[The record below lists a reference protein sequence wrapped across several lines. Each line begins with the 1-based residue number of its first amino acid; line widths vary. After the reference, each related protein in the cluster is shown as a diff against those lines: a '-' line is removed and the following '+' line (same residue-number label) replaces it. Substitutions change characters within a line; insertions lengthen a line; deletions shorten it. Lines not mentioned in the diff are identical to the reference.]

1 MRGCGKRK
9 RFHVLYYQTSETGWV
24 PEMKMQDFKQNL
36 EVPRPYAA
44 VFLLLRI
51 VPRTFGRPLDIVSRK
66 TRDPR
71 MSVLVPAV
79 GHVLLRVSLS
89 VAQVLR
95 SQKTKLIEDLKQAIK
110 LATEAEAGG
119 GASAALPP
127 KKRAAAVEGPATGA
141 RALGAAH
148 SDKPRGAHPGALNKR
163 RRLAQ
168 QAPAGCEIAAA
179 GCWERG
185 DERAEALEWK
195 I

>member
-1 MRGCGKRK
+1 MCSTIKRQKPDGCRKRK
-9 RFHVLYYQTSETGWV
+9 CKISSRTSRCPAPTLLSFFCFGLYRAHSVGRST
-24 PEMKMQDFKQNL
+24 
-36 EVPRPYAA
+36 
-44 VFLLLRI
+44 LLVARLA
-51 VPRTFGRPLDIVSRK
+51 
-66 TRDPR
+66 TRACLCWCQQ
-71 MSVLVPAV
+71 SC
-79 GHVLLRVSLS
+79 VLLRVSLS

-185 DERAEALEWK
+185 DERAEALEWQ